1 MFPGVKG
8 LEELIKHYWYIP
20 LSALYEIGLHK
31 NVRKRKTLEKQIL
44 ETIRDVFDRAFGS
57 WRYVLH
63 Q

>member
-31 NVRKRKTLEKQIL
+31 NVRKRKTVGKQIL

>member
-57 WRYVLH
+57 
-63 Q
+63 